1 MDLQDYS
8 MEKLLKQL
16 IRFGMVGFLCFFI
29 DYGVLLALTELCGIN
44 YLISSGISFTLSV
57 AVNYLL
63 SMKYVFQAKEENSRI
78 KEFVLFVL
86 LSLAGLGI
94 NQLVM
99 WLTVEKLGVMYQISK
114 IAATAIVMIYNFIS
128 RKIILEK

>member
-1 MDLQDYS
+1 
-8 MEKLLKQL
+8 MEKLLNQL

-57 AVNYLL
+57 TVNYLL
-63 SMKYVFQAKEENSRI
+63 SMKYVFQAKAENSKVR
-78 KEFVLFVL
+78 EFVLFVL

-99 WLTVEKLGVMYQISK
+99 WLAVEKLGVMYQISK
-114 IAATAIVMIYNFIS
+114 IAATAIVMIYNFVS